1 MPPRDTR
8 RPDRVAAAVREEIAT
23 ILAEGVKDP
32 RVTGFVTVTGVEMSR
47 DLVEANV
54 FVSIFADEP
63 ERSETLEGLQAV
75 APTFRSRI
83 GRALRLRLAPR
94 LTFRLDESVARA
106 ARIET
111 LLATIKSAQP
121 PAAPAAPDESADTG
135 EQGSPSGDATGG

>member
-23 ILAEGVKDP
+23 IIAEGVRDP

-63 ERSETLEGLQAV
+63 ERTATLEGLQTV
-75 APTFRSRI
+75 APTWRSRI

-94 LTFRLDESVARA
+94 LTFKLDESVARA
-106 ARIET
+106 ARIES
-111 LLATIKSAQP
+111 LLNSVKEANIGLSSGPVETPAEDDKS
-121 PAAPAAPDESADTG
+121 
-135 EQGSPSGDATGG
+135 

>member
-23 ILAEGVKDP
+23 IIAEGVRDP

-63 ERSETLEGLQAV
+63 ERSTTLQGLQTV
-75 APTFRSRI
+75 APTWRSRI

-94 LTFRLDESVARA
+94 LTFKLDESVARA
-106 ARIET
+106 ARIES
-111 LLATIKSAQP
+111 LLASVKEANAGLSSGPVETPSDHDKS
-121 PAAPAAPDESADTG
+121 
-135 EQGSPSGDATGG
+135 

>member
-8 RPDRVAAAVREEIAT
+8 RPDRVAAAVREEIAM
-23 ILAEGVKDP
+23 ILAEGVRDA

-63 ERSETLEGLQAV
+63 EKSATFDGLQAI

-94 LTFRLDESVARA
+94 LNFRLDESVARA

-111 LLATIKSAQP
+111 LLATIKSVQP
-121 PAAPAAPDESADTG
+121 AVDATDATAAGGPGNTSD
-135 EQGSPSGDATGG
+135 DATGG

>member
-8 RPDRVAAAVREEIAT
+8 RPDRVAAAVREEIAM

-63 ERSETLEGLQAV
+63 ERTETLEGLQNI

-94 LTFRLDESVARA
+94 LNFRLDESVARA

-111 LLATIKSAQP
+111 LLATIKSVQP
-121 PAAPAAPDESADTG
+121 ADQPKDTSDAG
-135 EQGSPSGDATGG
+135 GQGNASDDATGG